1 MRVWI
6 YTRLSHDDDRETN
19 SLRNQR
25 EICRAFA
32 EQHGWPV
39 VGESADD
46 NASGMS
52 FSRCGLDQITEAVEH
67 GSGVLVGVDRD
78 RIREAAL
85 KLLEDA
91 EAIPAIERRCAA
103 QPFGDGTASLK
114 IAETLKESL
123 LN

>member
-52 FSRCGLDQITEAVEH
+52 FSRCGLDQITDPFDRR
-67 GSGVLVGVDRD
+67 VDGFRD
-78 RIREAAL
+78 
-85 KLLEDA
+85 DHH
-91 EAIPAIERRCAA
+91 
-103 QPFGDGTASLK
+103 GDGADQGEPADC
-114 IAETLKESL
+114 IQV
-123 LN
+123 N